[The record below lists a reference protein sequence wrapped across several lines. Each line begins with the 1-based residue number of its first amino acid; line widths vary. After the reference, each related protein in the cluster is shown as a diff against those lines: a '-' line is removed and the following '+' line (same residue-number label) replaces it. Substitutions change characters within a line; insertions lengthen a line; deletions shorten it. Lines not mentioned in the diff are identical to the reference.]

1 MRGRN
6 TLTIYDTINH
16 VCRVYAIPLLP
27 HTSTSTRTH
36 SHSPTYLVL
45 IKILHYEISCPNQLQ
60 LRRRLS
66 PFDRKRV
73 IALAKRSMRPQ
84 SIAKWFS
91 LQKSLYHFATSLCVF
106 APLCSTVPAAY
117 LAMRKRF
124 NEELIASNLQRK
136 SIQRC
141 HHRRVVSCRISF
153 SYRRPGHILSHR
165 YRMELLLLQ
174 VIDTRKFHNCRRCFD
189 RSIDRVLY
197 VVSSTIHR
205 RTQINWKSITNI
217 G

>member
-1 MRGRN
+1 MRGRD
-6 TLTIYDTINH
+6 TLTICDTINH

-36 SHSPTYLVL
+36 SPTYLVL
-45 IKILHYEISCPNQLQ
+45 IKILHYEISCPNQLQQLRHQLQ

-91 LQKSLYHFATSLCVF
+91 LQKSLSYSATSLCVF
-106 APLCSTVPAAY
+106 APLCPTVPAAY

-165 YRMELLLLQ
+165 YRMELLLAASAAG
-174 VIDTRKFHNCRRCFD
+174 D
-189 RSIDRVLY
+189 RY
-197 VVSSTIHR
+197 A
-205 RTQINWKSITNI
+205 
-217 G
+217 

>member
-1 MRGRN
+1 MCVEYMQFPCSP
-6 TLTIYDTINH
+6 TPAQAH
-16 VCRVYAIPLLP
+16 A
-27 HTSTSTRTH
+27 HT
-36 SHSPTYLVL
+36 HSPTYLVL
-45 IKILHYEISCPNQLQ
+45 IKILHYEISCPNQLQQLRLQLQ

-91 LQKSLYHFATSLCVF
+91 LQKSLYHSSTSLCVF
-106 APLCSTVPAAY
+106 TPLCPTVPAAY
-117 LAMRKRF
+117 FAMRKRF

-165 YRMELLLLQ
+165 YRMELLLPLLLQ